1 MMVGR
6 GGENHGRGREGD
18 GKRTGGLVMMK
29 CGMVENEKR
38 NNKKSKK
45 QKEVEPKM
53 TFKKRKG
60 REVK

>member
-6 GGENHGRGREGD
+6 GGKAMEEDEREMAN
-18 GKRTGGLVMMK
+18 GLVMMK
-29 CGMVENEKR
+29 CGRVENEKR